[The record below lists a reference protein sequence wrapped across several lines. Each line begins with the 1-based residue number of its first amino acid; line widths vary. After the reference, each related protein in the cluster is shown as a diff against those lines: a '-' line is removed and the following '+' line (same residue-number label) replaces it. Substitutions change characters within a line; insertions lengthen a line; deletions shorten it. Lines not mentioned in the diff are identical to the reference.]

1 MSDKSNTMTV
11 PEAAAILHVVPETIR
26 YNASVLGGVKILG
39 RWQMDADLVHAA
51 AEGTRPTRAR
61 QCQSQSSA

>member
-11 PEAAAILHVVPETIR
+11 PEAAVILQCTVQTIR
-26 YNASVLGGVKILG
+26 YNAHVLGGVKILG